1 MLQKLLTTLLL
12 ILGLTVVS
20 GCIDEQ
26 PKEAELESIIKS
38 TLLSNGGDQLFAI
51 ENFKI
56 IKSYERGV
64 AHVIDAEYDLVF
76 NRSLREITAD
86 LKRASPLAAYEPFG
100 GTSLSLLTLQNKGV
114 KAFKAGDIIRMNG
127 SYSFAQENSDWILK
141 HSAH

>member
-64 AHVIDAEYDLVF
+64 AHVSIQ
-76 NRSLREITAD
+76 S
-86 LKRASPLAAYEPFG
+86 EP
-100 GTSLSLLTLQNKGV
+100 
-114 KAFKAGDIIRMNG
+114 
-127 SYSFAQENSDWILK
+127 
-141 HSAH
+141 